1 MGGGTPPMFAQLGSA
16 VDRAWQDAGRPG
28 KPRKLALAYFALGP
42 EAQEETASTI
52 RFYYGE
58 MAERILPGVAV
69 SAEMIRGYVAGF
81 ERNGCDELILAP
93 ARRGWTRSRCSPRRS
108 RKHRGRTRF
117 RGNACGM
124 HVVAKR

>member
-81 ERNGCDELILAP
+81 ERNGCDELIFAPGTSRLDQITLLAE
-93 ARRGWTRSRCSPRRS
+93 AI
-108 RKHRGRTRF
+108 
-117 RGNACGM
+117 A
-124 HVVAKR
+124 